1 MADKQA
7 VFVVRADGSVI
18 ASKNNSSGWW
28 SGNPMNAALRPGD
41 SIVVPE
47 KSPKIGTR
55 NWTTALQA
63 AQIATSVALTIAYI
77 KP

>member
-1 MADKQA
+1 MAP
-7 VFVVRADGSVI
+7 R
-18 ASKNNSSGWW
+18 
-28 SGNPMNAALRPGD
+28 
-41 SIVVPE
+41 
-47 KSPKIGTR
+47 IGTR

>member
-1 MADKQA
+1 
-7 VFVVRADGSVI
+7 
-18 ASKNNSSGWW
+18 
-28 SGNPMNAALRPGD
+28 
-41 SIVVPE
+41 VPE
-47 KSPKIGTR
+47 MSPKIGTK

>member
-1 MADKQA
+1 
-7 VFVVRADGSVI
+7 VI
-18 ASKNNSSGWW
+18 SSKNNSSGWW
-28 SGNPMNAALRPGD
+28 GGNPLNAALKPGD

-47 KSPKIGTR
+47 KAPRIGPR